1 MKNDAR
7 FFAIR
12 EVRSLAN
19 EVPVVGPKTLTDRSR
34 EGADGSSWL
43 STPTTR
49 ALSLGDVI
57 SPQAPQMSGVGK
69 GKDKGKG
76 KG

>member
-7 FFAIR
+7 FFATR

-34 EGADGSSWL
+34 EVAGGSRWL
-43 STPTTR
+43 PTPTAR

-57 SPQAPQMSGVGK
+57 SPQAPRISGVGK
-69 GKDKGKG
+69 GTDKGKG
-76 KG
+76 